1 MLERVCPR
9 LSVSYPNV
17 CRYASCLPSMAE
29 VERIDDEEMLTVF
42 MSKLSCSYVQECKRE
57 LTTLFLS
64 YVHNYDINSVDV
76 FFQSL

>member
-1 MLERVCPR
+1 
-9 LSVSYPNV
+9 
-17 CRYASCLPSMAE
+17 MAE

-42 MSKLSCSYVQECKRE
+42 MSKLSCSYVQECERE

-64 YVHNYDINSVDV
+64 HVHNYDINSVDV